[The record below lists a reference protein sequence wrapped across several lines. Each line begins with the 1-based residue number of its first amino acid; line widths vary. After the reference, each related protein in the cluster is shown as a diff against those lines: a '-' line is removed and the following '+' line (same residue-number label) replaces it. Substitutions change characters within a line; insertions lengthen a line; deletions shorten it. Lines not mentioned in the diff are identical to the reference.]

1 MGFDIMELLKSVALP
16 IVTGFLGWVYSKYRN
31 KQEREKDIL
40 DNVQRIIDIQDEQIK
55 KQEQIQKKSDNLN
68 QRLEAKLDRKNKS
81 IRQANKCPYTTQGDG
96 CPVLA
101 QEEQCED
108 EGLDKIRSASPK
120 KLSEEEKNEHCYNL
134 DCAKCEHHNP
144 KCDD

>member
-1 MGFDIMELLKSVALP
+1 MEFDIMELLKSVALP
-16 IVTGFLGWVYSKYRN
+16 VVTGFLGWVYSKYRN

-40 DNVQRIIDIQDEQIK
+40 DNVQRIIDLQDAQIK
-55 KQEQIQKKSDNLN
+55 KQEDAINKANNVN

-81 IRQANKCPYTTQGDG
+81 VRQANKCPFTTEGDG

-101 QEEQCED
+101 Q
-108 EGLDKIRSASPK
+108 
-120 KLSEEEKNEHCYNL
+120 EEKNEHCYNL